1 MDFRLNLLTIVF
13 IYFSGYTYAR
23 ELHYHGDAEAIWHID
38 TLEGASVIENLGLVA
53 IDLRSAHRRLGE
65 WFMIM

>member
-53 IDLRSAHRRLGE
+53 IDLRSTHRRLGE